1 MTPLEES
8 GVTAVGHVIQ
18 LSVAPVFLL
27 SAIGSLLIVLT
38 NRLAR
43 VIDRARLLEVRLG
56 ESEAAAAPTGEPSR
70 PDTALGRIES
80 ELATLSLRARLIHRS
95 ITLCIVT
102 AVLVCSVIVALFL
115 GAFVEADVSA
125 MAALLFVGAM
135 FSFLGGLLTLMREL
149 FAATSSLR
157 FGRR

>member
-1 MTPLEES
+1 MTPLEET

-43 VIDRARLLEVRLG
+43 VIDRARLLEGRG
-56 ESEAAAAPTGEPSR
+56 REAALGADADAAG
-70 PDTALGRIES
+70 ARIDG
-80 ELATLSLRARLIHRS
+80 ELAILSLRARLIHRS

-115 GAFVEADVSA
+115 GAFVAVDVSA

-135 FSFLGGLLTLMREL
+135 LAFLGGLLTLMREL
-149 FAATSSLR
+149 FAATESLT
-157 FGRR
+157 FVRR

>member
-1 MTPLEES
+1 VTPLEDS

-27 SAIGSLLIVLT
+27 SAIGALLVVLT

-43 VIDRARLLEVRLG
+43 VIDRARLLEAWLEERDT
-56 ESEAAAAPTGEPSR
+56 AAADPGSR
-70 PDTALGRIES
+70 RKLERTQA
-80 ELATLSLRARLIHRS
+80 ELRTLSLRARLIHRS
-95 ITLCIVT
+95 ITLSIVT
-102 AVLVCSVIVALFL
+102 AVLVCSTIVALFVGTFL
-115 GAFVEADVSA
+115 KADVST

-135 FSFLGGLLTLMREL
+135 FAFLGSLLTLMREL

-157 FGRR
+157 FGTS

>member
-43 VIDRARLLEVRLG
+43 VIDRARFLEGPIDDPAPRRNERAEGELG
-56 ESEAAAAPTGEPSR
+56 
-70 PDTALGRIES
+70 
-80 ELATLSLRARLIHRS
+80 TLSLRARLIHRS
-95 ITLCIVT
+95 ITLLIVS
-102 AVLVCSVIVALFL
+102 AVLVCSTIVALFV
-115 GAFVEADVSA
+115 GTFVRADVSPI
-125 MAALLFVGAM
+125 AAILFVGAM
-135 FSFLGGLLTLMREL
+135 LSFLGSLLTLMREL
-149 FAATSSLR
+149 FVATSSLR
-157 FGRR
+157 FGTR